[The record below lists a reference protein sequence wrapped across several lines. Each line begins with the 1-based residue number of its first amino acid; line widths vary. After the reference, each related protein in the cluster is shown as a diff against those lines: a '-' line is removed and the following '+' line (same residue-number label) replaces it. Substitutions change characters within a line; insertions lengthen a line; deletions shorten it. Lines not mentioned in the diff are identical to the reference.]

1 MNFQGAVLDRGR
13 SESIVGPTYFPAFDY
28 LRICVAAGVFVS
40 HAHSVENLG
49 NACVQIFFALSGF
62 LIGGILLRS
71 GRSDLARFYFNR
83 STRIWIPYGIAILLL
98 FAATALKQSLAD
110 AKIWE
115 FFFYDITFVYNWF
128 GPPQLATSVLRMPLN
143 GTGNH
148 FWSICVEEQFYLL
161 APFLLLFVSRQTSIL
176 MLVALFAVNFF
187 YSHDF
192 AAIALGVL
200 LAISR
205 ERFGDWYLT
214 RTGLAAVLIVG
225 GCSALLMGVGIVS
238 YSKIFPLIAVTI
250 VGSLAF
256 EGPANQVGKTLGG
269 MSFSFYLNHWI
280 GLFVANGLLKSAGAL
295 VAWPVG
301 LGVAMMMSWLHYRY
315 IDLAIARNRA
325 SYFNGERGHLALAV
339 GFSLVTVGLIAGLI
353 FAKWPIV

>member
-1 MNFQGAVLDRGR
+1 MNFQGAVLERGR
-13 SESIVGPTYFPAFDY
+13 SENITGPTYFPAFDY
-28 LRICVAAGVFVS
+28 LRICVAVGVFVS
-40 HAHSVENLG
+40 HASSIGNLG

-71 GRSDLARFYFNR
+71 SRSDLARFYFNR

-110 AKIWE
+110 PKIWE
-115 FFFYDITFVYNWF
+115 FFFYDVTFVYNWF
-128 GPPQLATSVLRMPLN
+128 GPPQLATSVQRMPLN

-161 APFLLLFVSRQTSIL
+161 APFLLLFVSRQT
-176 MLVALFAVNFF
+176 LVLVLVSLFAANFF

-225 GCSALLMGVGIVS
+225 GFSTLLMGLGLVA

-250 VGSLAF
+250 IGSLAF
-256 EGPANQVGKTLGG
+256 EGPAGQVGKTLGG
-269 MSFSFYLNHWI
+269 MSFSFYLNHWV
-280 GLFVANGLLKSAGAL
+280 GLFVANGLLKSAGAP

-301 LGVAMMMSWLHYRY
+301 LGVAMVMSWLHYRY
-315 IDLAIARNRA
+315 VDLTIADHRSA
-325 SYFNGERGHLALAV
+325 YFSQHRGRLACVLGV
-339 GFSLVTVGLIAGLI
+339 SLVTVGLIGGLI
-353 FAKWPIV
+353 LTH

>member
-1 MNFQGAVLDRGR
+1 MNFQGAVLERGR
-13 SESIVGPTYFPAFDY
+13 SECIAGPAYFPAFDY
-28 LRICVAAGVFVS
+28 LRICVAVGVFVS
-40 HAHSVENLG
+40 HAHNFGSLG
-49 NACVQIFFALSGF
+49 NACVQVFFALSGF

-71 GRSDLARFYFNR
+71 SRSDLARFYFNR

-98 FAATALKQSLAD
+98 FAATALKQSLTD
-110 AKIWE
+110 PKIWE
-115 FFFYDITFVYNWF
+115 FFFYDVTFVYNWF

-161 APFLLLFVSRQTSIL
+161 APFLLLFVSRQAL
-176 MLVALFAVNFF
+176 VLVLVALFVVNFF

-214 RTGLAAVLIVG
+214 RRGLAAVLIVG
-225 GCSALLMGVGIVS
+225 GFSALLMGLGLVE
-238 YSKIFPLIAVTI
+238 YSKIFPLIAATI
-250 VGSLAF
+250 IGSLAF

-280 GLFVANGLLKSAGAL
+280 GLFVASGLLKSAGAL

-301 LGVAMMMSWLHYRY
+301 LGVAMAMSWLHYRY
-315 IDLAIARNRA
+315 VDVTIADHRSA
-325 SYFNGERGHLALAV
+325 YFAQHRGRSACVL
-339 GFSLVTVGLIAGLI
+339 GMSLVTVGLVVGLI
-353 FAKWPIV
+353 LTR